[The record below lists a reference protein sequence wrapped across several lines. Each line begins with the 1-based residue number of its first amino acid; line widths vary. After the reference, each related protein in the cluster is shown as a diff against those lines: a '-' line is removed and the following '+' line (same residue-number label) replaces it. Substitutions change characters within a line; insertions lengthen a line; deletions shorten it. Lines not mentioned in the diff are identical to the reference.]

1 MTLREAAERLGMTK
15 PGIRHRMK
23 VIGIPLE
30 KDAFGRVELSEEV
43 LQCIRDGKKPES
55 VGESDEK
62 QREEAESVSETSE
75 QNGQETER
83 DPESGGKLEKDS
95 ESIPERKRKF
105 RKEKRKKAESAEA
118 FALAV
123 LQERLD
129 KMEREVERL
138 NNKLDERERRID
150 ELTDKLTDAL
160 AKAQILHAGSVRL
173 LREAEEETPSTE
185 EEDQPERAQNAEEKE
200 TIRPKKKSWLDRILG
215 RV

>member
-1 MTLREAAERLGMTK
+1 MTLKEAAERLGMTK

-43 LQCIRDGKKPES
+43 LQWIRDGKKPES
-55 VGESDEK
+55 VGESEEK
-62 QREEAESVSETSE
+62 QREETESVSETSE

-83 DPESGGKLEKDS
+83 DLESGGKLEKDS

-105 RKEKRKKAESAEA
+105 RKEKRKKAERRKKAESAEA

-173 LREAEEETPSTE
+173 LREAEEE
-185 EEDQPERAQNAEEKE
+185 DQPERAPDAEEG
-200 TIRPKKKSWLDRILG
+200 TARTKKKSWLDRILG

>member
-1 MTLREAAERLGMTK
+1 MDYNDSKVNDGEIIMEIKYYSIKEAAELLSMTK
-15 PGIRHRMK
+15 PGIRYRLK
-23 VIGIPLE
+23 LLSIPLE
-30 KDAFGRVELSEEV
+30 KDAFGRVVLSESA
-43 LQCIRDGKKPES
+43 LQWVRDGKKPES
-55 VGESDEK
+55 VGESEEKQKEKAEIDPENTEKNGEESKRKPESDEK
-62 QREEAESVSETSE
+62 
-75 QNGQETER
+75 N
-83 DPESGGKLEKDS
+83 D
-95 ESIPERKRKF
+95 
-105 RKEKRKKAESAEA
+105 KKAESTEA

-173 LREAEEETPSTE
+173 LREAEEETPITE
-185 EEDQPERAQNAEEKE
+185 EEDQPERAPDAEEG
-200 TIRPKKKSWLDRILG
+200 TARTKKKSWLDRILG